1 MIQIIIFN
9 DFDLSGFIHTELE
22 SVFCHLEVVF
32 SENFKEKNKIMYCP
46 KFIIFPHN
54 FLYNLKIFS
63 ICKLIKKSSKKFNFM

>member
-32 SENFKEKNKIMYCP
+32 SENFNEKNKIMYLSFSHTIF
-46 KFIIFPHN
+46 FII
-54 FLYNLKIFS
+54 
-63 ICKLIKKSSKKFNFM
+63 